1 MAKGIDEGRAI
12 DIVFMDFSKTFDKD
26 LHGRLVCKVGSHGIQ
41 DELPSW
47 IQNWSCGRRQRVVFV
62 GLYFKFD
69 ACDQWC
75 ASGISVQWCLST
87 YNGGV
92 CHLI

>member
-12 DIVFMDFSKTFDKD
+12 DIVFTDFSKTFDKD

-47 IQNWSCGRRQRVVFV
+47 IQNWSCGRRLGWYLSGCISNSMPVTSGVLQGSVCSGACLHTTVVFV
-62 GLYFKFD
+62 
-69 ACDQWC
+69 
-75 ASGISVQWCLST
+75 I
-87 YNGGV
+87 
-92 CHLI
+92 